1 MKRIL
6 LLIVLSASVL
16 FASAQRSIDRLFEKY
31 AGNDGFV
38 TLTLSGNLLNLLKS
52 HENGCKEDHWPEG
65 ITEIRMLVQDDD
77 NMRIE
82 NFYDIARR
90 DLDSRDYEEFMNVKK
105 SGKDFKMLARIDGKT
120 IKELLIIGGGEDNF
134 IIQLKGNITIEEAED
149 LASEVQK
156 EKGRSMLSTI
166 D

>member
-6 LLIVLSASVL
+6 LVVVLSASVL
-16 FASAQRSIDRLFEKY
+16 IASGQRSVDRLFEKY

-38 TLTLSGNLLNLLKS
+38 TLTLSGNVLNLLRS

-65 ITEIRMLVQDDD
+65 ITEIRILVQEDD

-82 NFYDIARR
+82 NFYEIAGR
-90 DLDSRDYEEFMNVKK
+90 DLDSRDYEEFMTVKK

-120 IKELLIIGGGEDNF
+120 IKELLIIGGGVDNF
-134 IIQLKGNITIEEAED
+134 IIQLKGNITVEEAED
-149 LASEVQK
+149 LAIEVQK
-156 EKGRSMLSTI
+156 EKGKGILSTT

>member
-1 MKRIL
+1 ML
-6 LLIVLSASVL
+6 VVVLSASVL
-16 FASAQRSIDRLFEKY
+16 FASGQKSIDRLFEKY

-38 TLTLSGNLLNLLKS
+38 TLTLSGNVLNLLRS
-52 HENGCKEDHWPEG
+52 HDNGCKEDHWPEG
-65 ITEIRMLVQDDD
+65 ITEIRILVQDDD

-82 NFYDIARR
+82 NFYEIAGR
-90 DLDSRDYEEFMNVKK
+90 DLDSRDYEEFMTVKE

-120 IKELLIIGGGEDNF
+120 IKELLIIGGGVDNF

-156 EKGRSMLSTI
+156 EKGSSILSTI